1 MKEDSDIIINND
13 NDMLHE
19 WYLENKD
26 TKNIMT
32 YGIQNKSDIM
42 AKNIIELEEGTEFE
56 VEIEGK
62 TYHFKINIG
71 GLHFVINALC
81 AICVGL
87 KNNILVEK
95 ISEGISK
102 FELTKNRMELVETKT
117 GVKIINDTY
126 NAGYDSMKA
135 GIEYLSKKDAD
146 RKIAILGDMLEL
158 GEFSKELHEKI
169 GEEVYKNKIDILITV
184 GENSKHISSKAL
196 SMGMSK
202 ENIFEYDTNEEAI
215 AKAKEIMR
223 KGDYIL
229 VKASNSMNFKQIV
242 EEISK

>member
-1 MKEDSDIIINND
+1 MDETAPVIINND

-19 WYLENKD
+19 WYLKNKD

-32 YGIQNKSDIM
+32 YGIQNESDIM
-42 AKNIIELEEGTEFE
+42 AKNIIEFEEGTKFE

-62 TYHFKINIG
+62 TYPFKINVG

-87 KNNILVEK
+87 KNNIRVEK

-102 FELTKNRMELVETKT
+102 FELTKNRMEVVETKD

-126 NAGYDSMKA
+126 NAGFDSMKA
-135 GIEYLSKKDAD
+135 AIEYLSTRTSD

-158 GEFSKELHEKI
+158 GEFSKEIHEKV

-184 GENSKHISSKAL
+184 GENAKYIANKAL

-202 ENIFEYDTNEEAI
+202 ENIFTYNTNEEAVI
-215 AKAKEIMR
+215 KAKEIMK

-229 VKASNSMNFKQIV
+229 VKASNSMNFREIV